1 MITLSTG
8 LPGAGKTLYTIA
20 FVKALADKDQ
30 RPVFYSGIK
39 DLALPWHEIDPEKWP
54 ECPDGSIIVIDECQR
69 LFRPRGN
76 GAAVPAWV
84 SKLET
89 HRHQGL
95 DIFLVTQH
103 PMLIDANVRRLT
115 ERHFHVS
122 RRFGMER
129 ATILEFQSCKDQP
142 LAKLADAQR
151 HQWSYPREVFSYY
164 KSAEVHTVKRRLPV
178 QLFVLVGVLAMACGS
193 VWWFVRS
200 HYQDGQVILPGQ
212 KPASKVEA
220 VASGSSAK
228 PGTDRAGTDRPAT
241 AAEYVAKH
249 QPRVEGLAYTAPV
262 YDEVTKPVRAPVPAH
277 TMVFNGKCHAF
288 SQQVTRLDMP
298 QAMCVAIHERGF
310 FVAFDQREQVTPTRE
325 PAGRG
330 PASAPAARSDAGAVA
345 VRASAP
351 S

>member
-20 FVKALADKDQ
+20 FVKALSEREQ

-39 DLALPWHEIDPEKWP
+39 DLALPWHEIDAEKWID
-54 ECPDGSIIVIDECQR
+54 CPDGAIIVIDECQR

-76 GAAVPAWV
+76 GAAVPPWV

-89 HRHQGL
+89 HRHQGI

-122 RRFGMER
+122 RRFGMQR

-151 HQWSYPREVFSYY
+151 QQWAYPKEVFAYY

-178 QLFVLVGVLAMACGS
+178 QLFVLLGVLVMTGAC
-193 VWWFVRS
+193 VWWFIRS

-212 KPASKVEA
+212 AVPSKGEPVVSTAPVSKP
-220 VASGSSAK
+220 
-228 PGTDRAGTDRPAT
+228 PGDRPLT
-241 AAEYVAKH
+241 TAEYVARH
-249 QPRVEGLAYTAPV
+249 QARIEGLAYTAPV
-262 YDEVTKPVRAPVPAH
+262 YDEVVKPVRAPVPTH
-277 TMVFNGKCHAF
+277 TVVFGGKCQAY
-288 SQQVTRLDMP
+288 SQQVTKLDMP
-298 QAMCVAIHERGF
+298 QDMCLAIHARGF
-310 FVAFDQREQVTPTRE
+310 FRAFDDKEPVQANRE
-325 PAGRG
+325 PAGRS
-330 PASAPAARSDAGAVA
+330 SAAATAARSDGVPAA
-345 VRASAP
+345 VRSAAAS
-351 S
+351 

>member
-1 MITLSTG
+1 MITLATG

-20 FVKALADKDQ
+20 FVKALSEREQ

-39 DLALPWHEIDPEKWP
+39 DLALPWHEIDAEKWID
-54 ECPDGSIIVIDECQR
+54 CPDGAIIVIDECQR

-76 GAAVPAWV
+76 GAAVPPWV

-89 HRHQGL
+89 HRHQGI

-122 RRFGMER
+122 RRFGMHR

-151 HQWSYPREVFSYY
+151 HQWSYPKEAFAYY
-164 KSAEVHTVKRRLPV
+164 KSAEVHTVKRRVPV
-178 QLFVLVGVLAMACGS
+178 QLFVLIGVLLMSGAS
-193 VWWFVRS
+193 VWWFIRS

-212 KPASKVEA
+212 SAPLKSEPVAASAPPSKA
-220 VASGSSAK
+220 
-228 PGTDRAGTDRPAT
+228 AGDRPLT
-241 AAEYVAKH
+241 TAEYVGRH

-262 YDEVTKPVRAPVPAH
+262 YDEVVKPVRAPIPTH
-277 TMVFNGKCHAF
+277 TVIFGGKCQAY

-298 QAMCVAIHERGF
+298 QAMCLAIHERGF
-310 FVAFDQREQVTPTRE
+310 FRAFDDREPTLGTRE
-325 PAGRG
+325 PAGR
-330 PASAPAARSDAGAVA
+330 AAAVVPAARSDGGPAA

>member
-20 FVKALADKDQ
+20 FVKALAERES

-39 DLALPWHEIDPEKWP
+39 DLALPWHEIDAEKWID
-54 ECPDGSIIVIDECQR
+54 CPDGAIIVIDECQR

-76 GAAVPAWV
+76 GAAVPPWV

-89 HRHQGL
+89 HRHQGI

-122 RRFGMER
+122 RRFGMHR
-129 ATILEFQSCKDQP
+129 ATILEYQSCKDQP

-151 HQWSYPREVFSYY
+151 HQWAYPKEVFSYY

-178 QLFVLVGVLAMACGS
+178 QLFVLIGVLLMTGAA
-193 VWWFVRS
+193 VWWFIRS

-212 KPASKVEA
+212 SAPVKSEPLAASPPGSKPA
-220 VASGSSAK
+220 G
-228 PGTDRAGTDRPAT
+228 DRPLT
-241 AAEYVAKH
+241 TAEYVGRH

-262 YDEVTKPVRAPVPAH
+262 YDEVVKPVRAPIPTH
-277 TMVFNGKCHAF
+277 TVIFGGKCQAY

-298 QAMCVAIHERGF
+298 ESLCRSIHERGF
-310 FVAFDQREQVTPTRE
+310 FRAFDEREPNLATRE
-325 PAGRG
+325 PAGR
-330 PASAPAARSDAGAVA
+330 AAAAVPAARSDGGPVA